1 MMHSI
6 RILFS
11 AIVALMW
18 LLTSN
23 AQAISGRAKSEFPK
37 TDFSMA
43 SVDLREIISG
53 GPGRDGIPPIDNPR
67 FGPVAAIRDVS
78 DQEPVISIS
87 MGGQARAYPF
97 RILIWHEIVND
108 EVEGLPVAVTFC
120 PLCNAAVIFSRRV
133 EGRVLDF
140 GTTGRLRKSDLV
152 MYDRQT
158 ESWWQQFTGQAIVG
172 QLTGTELERIPARI
186 EAFGLFKERH
196 PNGLVLLPDSSR
208 KRPYGLNPYVGY
220 DSLRQPFLYRGDLP
234 DNLPALARVVSVGDR
249 AWSLSYIRDKG
260 PVETKDGLII
270 SWRSGQASALDD
282 QRIEDGRDVGNVLV
296 QRRIS
301 SNPGPH
307 GEPILEDVVYGVDFA
322 FAFHAFYPEVA
333 IITSD

>member
-1 MMHSI
+1 MYLL
-6 RILFS
+6 RILFP
-11 AIVALMW
+11 ACVAMMW
-18 LLTSN
+18 LLSSN
-23 AQAISGRAKSEFPK
+23 AQAISERAKSEFPK
-37 TDFSMA
+37 TDFSTA

-67 FGPVAAIRDVS
+67 FGPVAAIDYIGN
-78 DQEPVISIS
+78 QEPVISIS
-87 MGGQARAYPF
+87 IRGQSRAYPF
-97 RILIWHEIVND
+97 RILIWHEIIND
-108 EVEGLPVAVTFC
+108 EVEGLPIAVTFC

-158 ESWWQQFTGQAIVG
+158 ESWWQQFTGKAIVG

-196 PNGLVLLPDSSR
+196 PTGLVLLPDSSR

-234 DNLPALARVVSVGDR
+234 DNLPALARVVSVGGR

-260 PVETKDGLII
+260 RVETKDGLII
-270 SWRSGQASALDD
+270 SWFSGQASALDKR
-282 QRIEDGRDVGNVLV
+282 QIEDGRDVGNVLV

-301 SNPGPH
+301 PKPGPH

-333 IITSD
+333 IVTSD